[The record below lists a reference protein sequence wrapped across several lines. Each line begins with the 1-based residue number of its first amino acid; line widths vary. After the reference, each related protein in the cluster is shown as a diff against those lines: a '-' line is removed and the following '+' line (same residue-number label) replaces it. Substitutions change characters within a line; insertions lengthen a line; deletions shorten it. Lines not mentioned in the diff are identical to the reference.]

1 MLPLLDKRKFLA
13 FCSGSSIINIP
24 VFWAFL
30 CFVYF
35 IWYYLCADSLERE
48 IEERGGK
55 GKERRKREGEREERR
70 ERRGER
76 GKGRGG
82 EGKGEEGRGGV
93 GRGEESLW
101 NTLKILHSFPSPLF
115 SVPLIF

>member
-76 GKGRGG
+76 GEGRGG
-82 EGKGEEGRGGV
+82 ERRGGEGWGEERNPYG
-93 GRGEESLW
+93 
-101 NTLKILHSFPSPLF
+101 TP
-115 SVPLIF
+115 